1 MGVVPTGCRCQRVY
15 FKRAAEFNPYTGTY
29 SIFMAST
36 PRHFSPIDFKTRFP
50 ALDGIRALA
59 ITMVFARHYGG
70 GEHGGLFLQLFN
82 DVRTYGWTGVDLF
95 FVLSGFLITGI
106 LYDTRADS
114 HYFKRFFARR
124 AFRILP
130 VCYIVFVAVLL
141 LTPIFH
147 YQWHWG
153 HLTFALYLGNMFAN
167 YNSELYAIFSASHP
181 AATVN
186 ISHFWSLC
194 VEEQFYLLWP
204 LAVWLIRDR
213 IRLIQVA
220 VGLSAVAIGLRFAM
234 LSHFSLPIASTWIM
248 RTLPFRMDSLLV
260 GALLALVLRGPN
272 ADRWQRSAKWFFL
285 IFSACCVVIFTLPA
299 EPQLYW
305 TNLAGLTFLALA
317 SAGLIGC
324 TLRTA
329 SPVFQVFYFK
339 PLRILG
345 KYSYGFYIYHLLFR
359 EAWVYL
365 LIWLTSRL
373 HSLALA
379 GLIALPCNFV
389 LTFLV
394 SKFSYDL
401 IEVKFLR
408 LKRHFE
414 YDSELTQHKHA
425 FTTK

>member
-1 MGVVPTGCRCQRVY
+1 
-15 FKRAAEFNPYTGTY
+15 
-29 SIFMAST
+29 
-36 PRHFSPIDFKTRFP
+36 
-50 ALDGIRALA
+50 
-59 ITMVFARHYGG
+59 
-70 GEHGGLFLQLFN
+70 
-82 DVRTYGWTGVDLF
+82 
-95 FVLSGFLITGI
+95 
-106 LYDTRADS
+106 
-114 HYFKRFFARR
+114 
-124 AFRILP
+124 
-130 VCYIVFVAVLL
+130 
-141 LTPIFH
+141 
-147 YQWHWG
+147 
-153 HLTFALYLGNMFAN
+153 
-167 YNSELYAIFSASHP
+167 
-181 AATVN
+181 
-186 ISHFWSLC
+186 
-194 VEEQFYLLWP
+194 
-204 LAVWLIRDR
+204 
-213 IRLIQVA
+213 
-220 VGLSAVAIGLRFAM
+220 
-234 LSHFSLPIASTWIM
+234 
-248 RTLPFRMDSLLV
+248 
-260 GALLALVLRGPN
+260 
-272 ADRWQRSAKWFFL
+272 
-285 IFSACCVVIFTLPA
+285 
-299 EPQLYW
+299 LYW